1 MNTSSSNDFDMAMNQ
16 GYEFEQVGDM
26 FDDEEQ
32 FPIHETLQ
40 QADLD
45 MFSYENQQ
53 TTQGCQ
59 QIVEEAKFFWSAN
72 RGSTTSSSDGDNT
85 SNVQNMQNAQP
96 MEGFFNQT
104 ITSTQ

>member
-1 MNTSSSNDFDMAMNQ
+1 MNSSSSEDFD
-16 GYEFEQVGDM
+16 QVGGM

-32 FPIHETLQ
+32 FPIHETLKR
-40 QADLD
+40 ADLD
-45 MFSYENQQ
+45 MFAFENQQ
-53 TTQGCQ
+53 TTQSCHH

-72 RGSTTSSSDGDNT
+72 RGSTTSSSDGDNS
-85 SNVQNMQNAQP
+85 SNVQNMPNAQP